1 MTMSF
6 SNCNACHQGAEA
18 GVYNEHRV
26 RIPGVGRWDD

>member
-1 MTMSF
+1 MSF
-6 SNCNACHQGAEA
+6 SNRNACHQGAEA